1 MNSRVT
7 VVFCADRKIKMA
19 PLRVEFCCKLCEF
32 EVLALEHFETAS
44 SLSQP
49 EGHALRKPKKWI
61 LRSTVIAPFKCIYS
75 APGY

>member
-1 MNSRVT
+1 
-7 VVFCADRKIKMA
+7 MA

-44 SLSQP
+44 LSGAGSLSQP
-49 EGHALRKPKKWI
+49 EGHALRKPKKWT
-61 LRSTVIAPFKCIYS
+61 LRSTVIAPFECIYS